1 MTRSALP
8 TGPCGSST
16 PSLHDANNIAALVI
30 EIARNHIAD
39 ALGVLMTCGDIR
51 SGLACITNSFGIHWR
66 GRHAMEFCGDP
77 TRVPIPPMGDLP
89 DCKIPPIEGKAVAS
103 EVPAR

>member
-30 EIARNHIAD
+30 DIARSHIAD
-39 ALGVLMTCGDIR
+39 VLMDFI
-51 SGLACITNSFGIHWR
+51 GIHWR
-66 GRHAMEFCGDP
+66 G
-77 TRVPIPPMGDLP
+77 
-89 DCKIPPIEGKAVAS
+89 
-103 EVPAR
+103 

>member
-30 EIARNHIAD
+30 EIARSHNAD
-39 ALGVLMTCGDIR
+39 ALGVLVTSGDIR
-51 SGLACITNSFGIHWR
+51 SGLAACITDSIGIHWR
-66 GRHAMEFCGDP
+66 GWTWRGFCGDRAP
-77 TRVPIPPMGDLP
+77 FPIPPMGGLP
-89 DCKIPPIEGKAVAS
+89 DNAGGDGLAIG
-103 EVPAR
+103 